1 MVFSERVT
9 YDISLMLSLSR
20 KISHHN
26 VHTCSHYV
34 IVFGRGL
41 CEHCSNEVDLKEI
54 RYFSPLSI

>member
-26 VHTCSHYV
+26 VHTYM
-34 IVFGRGL
+34 
-41 CEHCSNEVDLKEI
+41 LKTVCTKVVTDVN
-54 RYFSPLSI
+54 FVTSL